1 MFLIAIFVM
10 GCGGAAGRTAA
21 PVAAQPVQVDFS
33 IHGEEAPAGAEE
45 CCAAGARSTRDGA
58 RAMRDDARPTTRDQP
73 PEVKLKL
80 GHYRSSRFGIG
91 LVIDRTAEEAKV
103 QFDGTAQTLRLFP
116 QYFWH
121 RTEYHRARN
130 EKLLEVR
137 SDGQIILHMEG
148 AGEGIWLFRDGD
160 ADPL

>member
-1 MFLIAIFVM
+1 MRHVMFLSAILM
-10 GCGGAAGRTAA
+10 IGCGGAVARAPAPAA
-21 PVAAQPVQVDFS
+21 AESVQVDLA
-33 IHGEEAPAGAEE
+33 IHGEEAPPGRTDAEA
-45 CCAAGARSTRDGA
+45 CCAGGVRATRDGA
-58 RAMRDDARPTTRDQP
+58 PATRDQP

-91 LVIDRTAEEAKV
+91 LVIDRTGEDAKV
-103 QFDGTAQTLRLFP
+103 RFDGTDRTIRLFP

-137 SDGQIILHMEG
+137 SDGQVMLHMEG
-148 AGEGIWLFRDGD
+148 AGEGIWVFRDGD